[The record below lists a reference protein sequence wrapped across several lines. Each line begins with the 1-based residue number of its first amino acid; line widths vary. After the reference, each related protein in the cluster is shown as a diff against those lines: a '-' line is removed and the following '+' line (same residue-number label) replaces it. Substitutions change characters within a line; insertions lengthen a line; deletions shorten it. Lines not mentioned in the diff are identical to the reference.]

1 MSPSERGGPTAPLV
15 EAMIAG
21 GSDGL
26 AFLRMLRD
34 GALPAAPIGKTLAF
48 HLAEVARGRVVFEG
62 RPGPFA
68 YNLQG
73 TVHGGWA
80 AAILDSAMGC
90 AVLSMLPAGMGCTT
104 TELSIRYVRPVRES
118 CGVLRAEGVAVH
130 VGRRLATAEG
140 RLVGAADGKLY
151 AHGATSCMILSLG
164 PEEIDRSLSPDGSSL

>member
-1 MSPSERGGPTAPLV
+1 MSPTEPGGLAAPLV
-15 EAMIAG
+15 EAMVVG
-21 GSDGL
+21 RLDGL

-48 HLAEVARGRVVFEG
+48 HLVEVARGRVVFEG

-90 AVLSMLPAGMGCTT
+90 AVLSMLPAGTGCTT
-104 TELSIRYVRPVRES
+104 AELSIRYVRPVRES
-118 CGVLRAEGVAVH
+118 AGVLRAEGVAVH

-151 AHGATSCMILSLG
+151 AHGATSCMILALD
-164 PEEIDRSLSPDGSSL
+164 PDEIGRPVPPGDPSI